1 MFDFDDLLDW
11 FWFGFGGFGGEEEPE
26 EVKKAREK
34 LRKAREEYYEARRKA
49 WEKRMEELKKAS
61 ESEELALPSTT
72 LTTLIPFG
80 GSEEEFQAAVERFA
94 REHPD
99 ARVGAKSI
107 TFPNGYYRSI
117 KIEKKKTS

>member
-1 MFDFDDLLDW
+1 MFDFDELFDW
-11 FWFGFGGFGGEEEPE
+11 FWFGFGREEEPE

-49 WEKRMEELKKAS
+49 WEKQMEELKKAG
-61 ESEELALPSTT
+61 ESKELALPSTT
-72 LTTLIPFG
+72 IIPFG

-94 REHPD
+94 RAHPD
-99 ARVGAKSI
+99 ARVEAKSI

>member
-1 MFDFDDLLDW
+1 VSLFDDLFDDFFDW
-11 FWFGFGGFGGEEEPE
+11 FWFGSEDED
-26 EVKKAREK
+26 VKKAREK

-61 ESEELALPSTT
+61 ESKELALPSTT

-94 REHPD
+94 KANPD
-99 ARVGAKSI
+99 ARVEAKSI
-107 TFPNGYYRSI
+107 QFPNGYYRSVR
-117 KIEKKKTS
+117 IERRR

>member
-1 MFDFDDLLDW
+1 MFDFDELFDR
-11 FWFGFGGFGGEEEPE
+11 FWFGFGGEGEPE
-26 EVKKAREK
+26 EVKKVREK

-61 ESEELALPSTT
+61 ESRELALPPTT

-94 REHPD
+94 KANPD
-99 ARVGAKSI
+99 ARVEAKSI
-107 TFPNGYYRSI
+107 QFPNGYYRSVR
-117 KIEKKKTS
+117 IEKRR

>member
-1 MFDFDDLLDW
+1 MFDFDELFDW
-11 FWFGFGGFGGEEEPE
+11 FWFGFGGEEEPE

-49 WEKRMEELKKAS
+49 WGRWMEELKKAS
-61 ESEELALPSTT
+61 ESKELALPS
-72 LTTLIPFG
+72 TTLIPFG

-94 REHPD
+94 RVHPD
-99 ARVGAKSI
+99 ARVEAKSI
-107 TFPNGYYRSI
+107 QFPNGYYRSI

>member
-1 MFDFDDLLDW
+1 MKVFDFDDLFDW

-34 LRKAREEYYEARRKA
+34 LRKAREEYYEVKRKA

-61 ESEELALPSTT
+61 ESKELALPS
-72 LTTLIPFG
+72 TTLIPFG

-94 REHPD
+94 RAHPD
-99 ARVGAKSI
+99 ARVEAKSI
-107 TFPNGYYRSI
+107 AFPNGYYRSI
-117 KIEKKKTS
+117 RIEKKRTS